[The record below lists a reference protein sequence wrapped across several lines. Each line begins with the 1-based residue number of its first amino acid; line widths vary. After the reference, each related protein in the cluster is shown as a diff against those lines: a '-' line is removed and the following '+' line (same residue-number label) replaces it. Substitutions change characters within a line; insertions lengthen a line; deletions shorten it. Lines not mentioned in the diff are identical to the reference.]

1 VACSCCVRSIRVRQL
16 LSLGVCHPED
26 LLNVVGH
33 VLKPL
38 LARLKQRLSS
48 RAFGNV
54 AHDKEVPVREVVPGR
69 SEIDDQLRSI
79 SRNQT
84 RASWFLLGAE
94 QKEAQPSANPDES
107 DNGRGSLSAGQHI
120 T

>member
-38 LARLKQRLSS
+38 LVRPKQRLSS
-48 RAFGNV
+48 RAFSNV
-54 AHDKEVPVREVVPGR
+54 ARDKEVPVREVVPGR

-79 SRNQT
+79 CRNQT

-94 QKEAQPSANPDES
+94 
-107 DNGRGSLSAGQHI
+107 
-120 T
+120 